1 MFMKENQDRKKKKS
15 HIQFTKVISNDI
27 ELDVDFFG
35 VYFIIILKEN
45 KEISAFT
52 LEKLLKS
59 YQKYLKNIPNGIL
72 LTLSRN

>member
-15 HIQFTKVISNDI
+15 HIQFTKVILNDI
-27 ELDVDFFG
+27 ELDADFFG

-72 LTLSRN
+72 LTLPRN